1 MSLLA
6 FNSTL
11 FNGFKFWAF
20 PYHCLINSST
30 QNPTTQDFSSLPYA
44 ITMVDK
50 DQAQPF
56 ASATHHRSSNDN
68 GETKL
73 YLKRIQRR
81 RFIKCCSF
89 IAALL
94 IIPTIIIIIILM
106 FTLFQIKDP
115 IIQMNR
121 ISITK
126 LELINNVIPKP
137 GSNVSLTA
145 DVSVK
150 NPNMASFKYSNTTTT
165 LFINKTVIGEARG
178 PPGKAK
184 ARRTVRMNV
193 SIDIVADRVLSN
205 LDDDVSLGKVRLQ
218 SFSRIPG
225 RVKLLHLIGRNVVVK
240 MNCSFMINI
249 FNRSIEDQECKRKVK
264 I

>member
-1 MSLLA
+1 
-6 FNSTL
+6 
-11 FNGFKFWAF
+11 
-20 PYHCLINSST
+20 
-30 QNPTTQDFSSLPYA
+30 
-44 ITMVDK
+44 MVGK
-50 DQAQPF
+50 DQAQPLTP
-56 ASATHHRSSNDN
+56 ATLDRLSSDN
-68 GETKL
+68 GETEL
-73 YLKRIQRR
+73 HLKRIQRK

-94 IIPTIIIIIILM
+94 IIPTIVIIIILM

-115 IIQMNR
+115 IIRMNR
-121 ISITK
+121 VSITK

-165 LFINKTVIGEARG
+165 LFINETVIGEVRG

-184 ARRTVRMNV
+184 ARQTVRMNV
-193 SIDIVADRVLSN
+193 TIDIVADRVLSN
-205 LDDDVSLGKVRLQ
+205 LNNDVSLGKVRLR

-225 RVKLLHLIGRNVVVK
+225 KVKLLHLIGRNVVVK
-240 MNCSFMINI
+240 MNCTFVINI
-249 FNRSIEDQECKRKVK
+249 FSKSIEDQKCKRKMK
-264 I
+264 M

>member
-1 MSLLA
+1 
-6 FNSTL
+6 
-11 FNGFKFWAF
+11 
-20 PYHCLINSST
+20 
-30 QNPTTQDFSSLPYA
+30 
-44 ITMVDK
+44 MVDR

-56 ASATHHRSSNDN
+56 ASATHHRLSSDN

-73 YLKRIQRR
+73 YLKRIRRR

-94 IIPTIIIIIILM
+94 IIPTIIIIILM

-126 LELINNVIPKP
+126 LELINDVIPKP
-137 GSNVSLTA
+137 GSNVSLIA

-165 LFINKTVIGEARG
+165 LFINETVIGEARG
-178 PPGKAK
+178 PPGNAK
-184 ARRTVRMNV
+184 ARRMVRMNV
-193 SIDIVADRVLSN
+193 SIDIVADRVLSS
-205 LDDDVSLGKVRLQ
+205 LDDDVSLGKVRLR

-225 RVKLLHLIGRNVVVK
+225 KVKLFHLIGRNVVVK

-264 I
+264 M

>member
-1 MSLLA
+1 MSLLCLQ
-6 FNSTL
+6 FNIVQWLQILGISP
-11 FNGFKFWAF
+11 N
-20 PYHCLINSST
+20 HCLINSST
-30 QNPTTQDFSSLPYA
+30 QKFHNLIFCPSP

-50 DQAQPF
+50 DQAQPL
-56 ASATHHRSSNDN
+56 APATHHRSSSDN
-68 GETKL
+68 GETNL
-73 YLKRIQRR
+73 HLKRIQRR
-81 RFIKCCSF
+81 RFIKCCGF
-89 IAALL
+89 IVVFL
-94 IIPTIIIIIILM
+94 IIPTIMIIIILM

-115 IIQMNR
+115 VIRMNR
-121 ISITK
+121 VSITK
-126 LELINNVIPKP
+126 LELINGAIPKP
-137 GSNVSLTA
+137 GSNMSLTA

-165 LFINKTVIGEARG
+165 LFINETVIGEARG

-193 SIDIVADRVLSN
+193 TIDIVADRVLSN
-205 LDDDVSLGKVRLQ
+205 LDDDVSLGKVRLR

-240 MNCSFMINI
+240 MNCTFLINI

-264 I
+264 M